1 MKKEVS
7 DLAKLS
13 RDQLLQES
21 TTMYTVYNN
30 QITTEK
36 LGFTTVILYIQGIHV
51 FRYFWNVT

>member
-21 TTMYTVYNN
+21 TTIYTV
-30 QITTEK
+30 IIK
-36 LGFTTVILYIQGIHV
+36 L
-51 FRYFWNVT
+51 RPKS